1 MKYETYIAVVEA
13 SCGTLTRH
21 EAPGPI
27 RAQVECRKLARA
39 RGLDVSEQYLSVL
52 VFRKDGG
59 DVRAP
64 FVQDGRRWDM
74 EGACKSWAA
83 DPMAK

>member
-1 MKYETYIAVVEA
+1 MKFPTYIAVVEA

-39 RGLDVSEQYLSVL
+39 RGLDVDKQYLSVL
-52 VFRKDGG
+52 VFAKDGG

-64 FVQDGRRWDM
+64 FVQDGRRWDLDNT
-74 EGACKSWAA
+74 CPSW
-83 DPMAK
+83 DE